1 MRFADRTT
9 AGIQLAEEVARLH
22 LDDPV
27 VLGLPRGGIP
37 VAYQVARVLDAPL
50 DVIAVRK
57 LGVPSRPELGFGAIG
72 EGEVRILNDDV
83 VRAARLGPRERAA
96 VELTERTALEGR
108 LRAYRAERPP
118 TALAGRTVVIVDDG
132 IATGSTASAACQV
145 ARARGAARVVLAV
158 PVAPPGALAELS
170 GEADDMVCLYSPDYF
185 GSVGQ
190 WYTDF
195 AQTGDTEVVE
205 LLNDRLASS
214 GGATRSTT
222 EGAGSIA
229 EGTGNIAE
237 GAGGFAEGTE
247 TGGGHTADPPS
258 RLRAV
263 EREVEM
269 TIDGRVLPGSLTLPD
284 GAPGVVVF
292 AHGSGSGR
300 HSPRNRSVA
309 ELLNR
314 AGLGTLLFDL
324 LTPEEERDRAN
335 VFDIPL
341 LARRL
346 TLVTAW
352 LGAEHALPVCYF
364 GASTGAAAA
373 LLSAA
378 EPHADIKAVVC
389 RGGRPDLAADA
400 LADVRAPTLLIVGG
414 ADAQVL
420 DLNRRAAERMHC
432 EHRLDVVAGAT
443 HLFEEPGALEAVADL
458 AREWL
463 TEHLSPSAQRAGP

>member
-9 AGIQLAEEVARLH
+9 AGIQLAGEVARLR

-37 VAYQVARVLDAPL
+37 VAYQVARVLGAPL

-72 EGEVRILNDDV
+72 EGGVRILNDDV

-96 VELTERTALEGR
+96 VELTERTALDGR

-118 TALAGRTVVIVDDG
+118 TALTGRTVVIVDDG

-145 ARARGAARVVLAV
+145 ARARGAAQVVLAI
-158 PVAPPGALAELS
+158 PVAPPGAVAELS
-170 GEADDMVCLYSPDYF
+170 GEADEVVCLYSPDYF

-195 AQTGDTEVVE
+195 SQTSDAEVIE
-205 LLNDRLASS
+205 LLNDRLAAS
-214 GGATRSTT
+214 GGATKSARD
-222 EGAGSIA
+222 
-229 EGTGNIAE
+229 GT
-237 GAGGFAEGTE
+237 EGTE
-247 TGGGHTADPPS
+247 GTRSGGGRTDAVPPVGPA
-258 RLRAV
+258 L

-269 TIDGRVLPGSLTLPD
+269 TVDGRGLPGNLTLPD

-292 AHGSGSGR
+292 AHGSGSSR

-309 ELLNR
+309 ARLNR

-352 LGAEHALPVCYF
+352 LEAEHALPVCYF

-389 RGGRPDLAADA
+389 RGGRPDLAAEA

-414 ADAQVL
+414 ADTQVL
-420 DLNRRAAERMHC
+420 DLNRRAAERMRC
-432 EHRLDVVAGAT
+432 EHRLDVVPGAT

-463 TEHLSPSAQRAGP
+463 TEHLSPSAQRAGH

>member
-9 AGIQLAEEVARLH
+9 AGIQLAGEVARLR
-22 LDDPV
+22 LDEPV

-37 VAYQVARVLDAPL
+37 VAYQVARVLGAPL

-72 EGEVRILNDDV
+72 EGGVRILNDDV

-96 VELTERTALEGR
+96 VELTERTALDGH

-118 TALAGRTVVIVDDG
+118 TALTGRTVVIVDDG

-145 ARARGAARVVLAV
+145 ARARGAAQVVLAI
-158 PVAPPGALAELS
+158 PVAPPGAVAELS
-170 GEADDMVCLYSPDYF
+170 GEADEVVCLYSPDYF

-195 AQTGDTEVVE
+195 SQTSDAEVIE
-205 LLNDRLASS
+205 LLDDRLASS
-214 GGATRSTT
+214 GGATKS
-222 EGAGSIA
+222 AM
-229 EGTGNIAE
+229 
-237 GAGGFAEGTE
+237 EGTE
-247 TGGGHTADPPS
+247 GTRSGGGRTDDVPPVGPA
-258 RLRAV
+258 L

-269 TIDGRVLPGSLTLPD
+269 TVDGRVLPGNLTLPD

-292 AHGSGSGR
+292 AHGSGSSR

-309 ELLNR
+309 ARLNR

-352 LGAEHALPVCYF
+352 LEAEHALPVCYF

-389 RGGRPDLAADA
+389 RGGRPDLAAEA

-414 ADAQVL
+414 ADTQVL
-420 DLNRRAAERMHC
+420 DLNRRAAERMRC
-432 EHRLDVVAGAT
+432 EHRLDVVPGAT

-463 TEHLSPSAQRAGP
+463 TEHLSPSAQRAGH